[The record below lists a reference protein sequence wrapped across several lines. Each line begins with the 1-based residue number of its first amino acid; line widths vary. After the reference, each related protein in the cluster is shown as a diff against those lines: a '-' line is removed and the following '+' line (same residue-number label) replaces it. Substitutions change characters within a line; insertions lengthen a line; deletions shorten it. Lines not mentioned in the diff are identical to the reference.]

1 MKENKILIKFSLL
14 LLLLVFVFV
23 LIDYFNLMGEAVLR
37 LNGNSD
43 WLSFLGSIIGSF
55 ITLWG
60 IVFTIQSENK
70 KNTDQTRLSIAP
82 FYNYNFSRQDINRGL
97 APSVDESKEQV
108 FTFLLLDESLEKF
121 FLTMDV
127 EIKNIGV
134 GNSILKYIECEYK
147 NATRK
152 VLNPRIIETNNSNR
166 FTINIQVYKSDL
178 KKFIENR
185 DLPTLFFHFC
195 DVLGNHYVDQIET
208 AFDIET
214 NRKCAEIKNGLVPQN
229 FVFYDMYLKGTR
241 KEYLPR
247 YQHDSLFDI
256 DEEQE

>member
-1 MKENKILIKFSLL
+1 MKENKILIKVSLL
-14 LLLLVFVFV
+14 LLLLVFVFI

-82 FYNYNFSRQDINRGL
+82 FYNYDFSRQNINRGL
-97 APSVDESKEQV
+97 APSVDELKEQV
-108 FTFLLLDESLEKF
+108 FTFLLQDENPKKF

-134 GNSILKYIECEYK
+134 GNSILKYIECEYRK
-147 NATRK
+147 VKTK
-152 VLNPRIIETNNSNR
+152 VLNPRIVESNNSNR
-166 FTINIQVYKSDL
+166 FTINIQVYESDL
-178 KKFIENR
+178 KKFIKKK

-208 AFDIET
+208 NFDIDT
-214 NRKCAEIKNGLVPQN
+214 NRKCSEIKNGLFPQG
-229 FVFYDMYLKGTR
+229 FVFDDMYLIGIR

-247 YQHDSLFDI
+247 FQHDSLFYI
-256 DEEQE
+256 DKEQE

>member
-1 MKENKILIKFSLL
+1 MKENKILIKVSLL
-14 LLLLVFVFV
+14 LLLLVFVFI

-82 FYNYNFSRQDINRGL
+82 FYNYDFSRQNINRGL
-97 APSVDESKEQV
+97 APSVDELKEQV
-108 FTFLLLDESLEKF
+108 FTFLLQDESPKKF

-134 GNSILKYIECEYK
+134 GNSILKYIECEYRK
-147 NATRK
+147 VKTK
-152 VLNPRIIETNNSNR
+152 VLNPRIIESNNSNR
-166 FTINIQVYKSDL
+166 FTINIQVYESDL
-178 KKFIENR
+178 KKFIKKK

-208 AFDIET
+208 NFDIDT
-214 NRKCAEIKNGLVPQN
+214 NRKCSEIKNGLFPQG
-229 FVFYDMYLKGTR
+229 FVFDDMYLIGIR

-247 YQHDSLFDI
+247 FQHDSLFYI
-256 DEEQE
+256 DKEQE

>member
-1 MKENKILIKFSLL
+1 MKENKILIKVSLL
-14 LLLLVFVFV
+14 LLLLVFVFI

-82 FYNYNFSRQDINRGL
+82 FYNYDFSRQNINRGL
-97 APSVDESKEQV
+97 APSVDELKEQV
-108 FTFLLLDESLEKF
+108 FTFLLQDENPKKF
-121 FLTMDV
+121 FLTIDV

-134 GNSILKYIECEYK
+134 GNSILKYIECEYRK
-147 NATRK
+147 VKTK
-152 VLNPRIIETNNSNR
+152 VLNPRIIESNNSNR
-166 FTINIQVYKSDL
+166 FTINIQVYESDL
-178 KKFIENR
+178 KKFIKKK

-208 AFDIET
+208 NFDIDT
-214 NRKCAEIKNGLVPQN
+214 NRKCSEIKNGLFPQG
-229 FVFYDMYLKGTR
+229 FVFDDMYLIGIR

-247 YQHDSLFDI
+247 FQHDSLFYI
-256 DEEQE
+256 DKEQE